1 MVESL
6 VATIPDGGPDEV
18 AMHGDRLGRYLL
30 IKQLG
35 AGAVGTV
42 YAAYDPVLD
51 RKVALKVLRPAI
63 ALTAQHRARLLREAR
78 AMARVASPNIVQ
90 VFDTG
95 ELDGFVYI
103 AMELVQG
110 GTLRTWLAERTRDW
124 REIARVFE
132 AAGRGLAA
140 AHAAGLV
147 HRDFKPDNVLL
158 AGERACVGDFGL
170 ASAAAR
176 RERPSERE
184 LVALAQAE
192 PTLTRTGA
200 VMGTPAYMAPE
211 QLDGEPADARSDQFS
226 FCVALYE
233 ALYGTRPFPGGSIVE
248 LANEMRAR
256 PARAPWRPI
265 PSWLRELV
273 MRGLA
278 IDPAARHPSMDAI
291 VEVLR
296 ARGERRWARRALLA
310 VALVGI
316 AALVLGLAAAVRRSR
331 ELADARLVTNLIAQ
345 GKRELADGRAFPALA
360 YFGEAMRHG
369 ADGAGLRQM
378 IALADRGRGDELA
391 VVRGK
396 NLIAIAG
403 SPNGWVAAA
412 DRAGVVH
419 FWSDA
424 GAPLGEVQLPTTIPQ
439 QLVRLADDSL
449 LVGARDGVFA
459 LAPDHRIAWHVATP
473 SFAIDVH
480 PGPAADEVTV
490 LLPQGVAI
498 YGHDGRRRHS
508 APSGF
513 ELAEG
518 ALGDGF
524 AVYLD
529 RTTLFYVDVATLT
542 ARELARGVR
551 VGPYVSDDRTRFAYV
566 ADDTLHVAGADGR
579 ELAAFELPEEA
590 YRVVFAGDRI
600 AALGYHQIT
609 IFDAAGKRLRSV
621 PRYGAKLVA
630 LAGDELWTG
639 DATGTLRRFRERA
652 LVASLPV
659 DASELLF
666 GARARHAFGALTI
679 DGSLVIVRVA
689 AEQLVVDP
697 APCRTAR
704 AVTGEAIGSGYV
716 YVCDDALRVFA
727 GRHWIG
733 DYPPSNELAE
743 IAFDAASGR
752 GAASGEHGTLV
763 FDAHGRRIAASE
775 REGVLAFADADHVF
789 VVAESNTLWRWTLST
804 DRWERLATLRPTR
817 ALAIA
822 GDDVLTGGEP
832 GVLWERTAH
841 GERVLPLGHAI
852 DFITVSADHR
862 RALVQLADALTA
874 VVDLDTWSV
883 ARVLPA
889 VGDESI
895 AASFDPT
902 GRLALRAG
910 ADGLSVWD
918 LTTGDELPH
927 SELLVGAAGRF
938 LPDGTIELDGPHT
951 AAVSIRSEL
960 RSRAQLVHDITCR
973 VPLEVRGDQLA
984 LAQPQPACR

>member
-30 IKQLG
+30 IKPLG

-103 AMELVQG
+103 AMELVEG
-110 GTLRTWLAERTRDW
+110 GTLRTWLAERAHDW
-124 REIARVFE
+124 REIVRVFE

-158 AGERACVGDFGL
+158 SGERACVGDFGL

-176 RERPSERE
+176 RERPSERDV
-184 LVALAQAE
+184 VALAQVE

-278 IDPAARHPSMDAI
+278 VDRKARHPSMDAI

-296 ARGERRWARRALLA
+296 ARGERRWPRRALLA
-310 VALVGI
+310 TAAVGV
-316 AALVLGLAAAVRRSR
+316 AALVLGLGAAVQRSR

-378 IALADRGRGDELA
+378 IALADRGRADELA

-396 NLIAIAG
+396 NLISIAG
-403 SPNGWVAAA
+403 SPNGWIAAG
-412 DRAGVVH
+412 DRAGVVR
-419 FWSDA
+419 FWADD
-424 GAPLGEVQLPTTIPQ
+424 GAPLGEVQLPTTLPQ
-439 QLVRLADDSL
+439 LLVRLADDSL
-449 LVGARDGVFA
+449 LVCAQDGVFA
-459 LAPDHRIAWHVATP
+459 IAPDHRIAWHVTTP
-473 SFAIDVH
+473 SFVLDAR
-480 PGPAADEVTV
+480 PGPAADEVSV
-490 LLPQGVAI
+490 LLPDGVAI
-498 YGHDGRRRHS
+498 YGHDGRQRRF
-508 APSGF
+508 APSDF

-518 ALGDGF
+518 ALGAGF
-524 AVYLD
+524 ATYLD
-529 RTTLFYVDVATLT
+529 RMTLFHVDLATM
-542 ARELARGVR
+542 AVRELARGVR
-551 VGPYVSDDRTRFAYV
+551 IGPIVADDGARFAYV
-566 ADDTLHVAGADGR
+566 LDDTLHVAGADGH
-579 ELAAFELPEEA
+579 ELDAFELPEEA
-590 YRVVFAGDRI
+590 YRIVFAGERV
-600 AALGYHQIT
+600 AALGYHQIA
-609 IFDAAGKRLRSV
+609 IFDPAGKRLRSI

-639 DATGTLRRFRERA
+639 DPTGTLRRFRDRS
-652 LVASLPV
+652 LVASLPI
-659 DASELLF
+659 DASELMF

-679 DGSLVIVRVA
+679 DGSLVIVRAA

-697 APCRTAR
+697 APCPGAH
-704 AVTGEAIGSGYV
+704 AVVGEAIGSGYV
-716 YVCDDALRVFA
+716 YVCDDALRVFV

-733 DYPPSNELAE
+733 DYPPSNGLTEV
-743 IAFDAASGR
+743 AFAPATGR
-752 GAASGEHGTLV
+752 GAVSGEHGTIV
-763 FDAHGRRIAASE
+763 FDAHGRRIAASD
-775 REGVLAFADADHVF
+775 RGGVLAFADDDHLL
-789 VVAESNTLWRWTLST
+789 AYTETDRTLWRWTLST
-804 DRWERLATLRPTR
+804 NRWERTATVQPAR
-817 ALAIA
+817 ALAVVGEDI
-822 GDDVLTGGEP
+822 LLGGEQ
-832 GVLWERTAH
+832 GVLWRRTAH
-841 GERVLPLGHAI
+841 GERALLLGHAI
-852 DFITVSADHR
+852 DFITVSPDRR

-889 VGDESI
+889 VGDESVG
-895 AASFDPT
+895 ASFDPT
-902 GRLALRAG
+902 GRLALRAS

-918 LTTGDELPH
+918 LATGEELPH

-951 AAVSIRSEL
+951 AALGVRTEL
-960 RSRAQLVHDITCR
+960 RSSAQLVHDIACR
-973 VPLEVRGDQLA
+973 VPLQVAGDQLA
-984 LAQPQPACR
+984 LVQPACR